1 MKIKSQKIIVFL
13 NENHHMAPGIHVS
26 SAYGLFQSCNY
37 WTIFFNAQVMVSFTL
52 QHSNPK

>member
-1 MKIKSQKIIVFL
+1 MKIQSQKIIVFL
-13 NENHHMAPGIHVS
+13 NENHHMIPGIHVL